1 MRALGTPDDRAQ
13 AKADAAVQLF
23 RSGRFVDSLA
33 LWRQVAALL
42 PGDPRPLW
50 NIARALEELGRIGE
64 AVAAFRAYI
73 RAETDPGLEAEARI
87 DELGRPSNGTPGPP
101 KRAGGAAVGLVALV
115 GGALYLAF
123 VD

>member
-64 AVAAFRAYI
+64 AVA
-73 RAETDPGLEAEARI
+73 RI